1 MLAIFFTF
9 CSWINIHQM
18 SKEVMRLDMIRYDY
32 LPEINKSI
40 SCLFRNLDQQKKRI
54 EEEKRWLLQ
63 SWLILAG
70 FLVSLAPIFS
80 LYIFSIISSTTV
92 HPVINLLA
100 WSLFFSGASFNFLIY
115 NCINPTFR
123 KKFLSLFCKE
133 HSLNISNSRSTKTSI
148 LSRLKSN

>member
-32 LPEINKSI
+32 LPEITQSI
-40 SCLFRNLDQQKKRI
+40 FCLFRNLDQQKKRI

-80 LYIFSIISSTTV
+80 LYMFSIISSTTV

-133 HSLNISNSRSTKTSI
+133 RSLNISDSSSTKTSI

>member
-32 LPEINKSI
+32 LPEITQSI
-40 SCLFRNLDQQKKRI
+40 ICLFRNLDQQKKRI

-80 LYIFSIISSTTV
+80 LYMFSIISSTTV

-133 HSLNISNSRSTKTSI
+133 HSLNIRDSSSTKTSI